1 MKCVK
6 KPKWHQARR
15 VITECPR
22 YKSFK
27 QIQARCNLKICED
40 EADISLIGKAFHILT
55 AVYAKKC
62 SIMFVPGA
70 GKISLRPLALVLFVL
85 IDKLICS

>member
-1 MKCVK
+1 MCK
-6 KPKWHQARR
+6 KTKMAPSPQGHYR
-15 VITECPR
+15 VPPL
-22 YKSFK
+22 